1 MHSSCRQ
8 RLSSVKVAV
17 LALAALAV
25 TGCMGRG
32 GSGIGTMTQVP
43 STSSTALTI
52 EISAGKS
59 DRPTKVWTLTCPD
72 RGTLPQPRRACER
85 LTALDKPFA
94 PTPKSAACTLIYGGP
109 EVATVR
115 GRFRGRKVSADFSR
129 TNGCEIARWNR
140 VRFLFPST

>member
-1 MHSSCRQ
+1 M
-8 RLSSVKVAV
+8 KVAP

-25 TGCMGRG
+25 TGCMGQG
-32 GSGIGTMTQVP
+32 TSGIGTVTQVP
-43 STSSTALTI
+43 SARSTALTI

-85 LTALDKPFA
+85 LAALEKPFA

-115 GRFRGRKVSADFSR
+115 GRFRGRTVSARFSR

>member
-8 RLSSVKVAV
+8 RLSSVKAV
-17 LALAALAV
+17 FLALAALAV

-32 GSGIGTMTQVP
+32 TSGSETVRAAPVG
-43 STSSTALTI
+43 STALTI
-52 EISAGKS
+52 EVSAGKS

-115 GRFRGRKVSADFSR
+115 GRFQGRKVSAHFSR